1 MSYLLDTDTLSNP
14 LKKRPSSSLLRRLAE
29 VPTAQQFT
37 STITIGEMVYG
48 AHRSAKRETF
58 IQHLYEDILPNVH
71 VLPFDLDAAFVFGR
85 LRAELEAL
93 GTPLDLADLR
103 IASIALSKGLVLV
116 TGNVR
121 HFERVPDLTIEN
133 WLVD

>member
-29 VPTAQQFT
+29 VPVAQQFT
-37 STITIGEMVYG
+37 SAITIGEMVYG

-58 IQHLYEDILPNVH
+58 LQQLYEEVLPNVR
-71 VLPFDLDAAFVFGR
+71 VLSFDLEAALVFGR
-85 LRAELEAL
+85 LRAELESL

-103 IASIALSKGLVLV
+103 IASIAVSQGLILV

-121 HFERVPDLTIEN
+121 HFERVPDLTVEN